1 MLLELRMLKDKQLVS
16 MATTTELT
24 RDGELSILIK
34 LVQSNPRDSTRTSVS
49 ISIDHSI
56 LSQNFHSTELLNATE
71 LTMSGSEDG
80 ETTLWASNGSLM
92 VSPRLS
98 NLNNGRTIHLTS
110 KEMEALP
117 M

>member
-1 MLLELRMLKDKQLVS
+1 MKKDKQSVY
-16 MATTTELT
+16 METIMVNIK
-24 RDGELSILIK
+24 DGELSILIK
-34 LVQSNPRDSTRTSVS
+34 LVQFNPRDSTRTSAS
-49 ISIDHSI
+49 ISTDHSTS
-56 LSQNFHSTELLNATE
+56 SQNSHSTELLNATVQ
-71 LTMSGSEDG
+71 TMFGSEDG

-98 NLNNGRTIHLTS
+98 SLNNGRTTHLIS